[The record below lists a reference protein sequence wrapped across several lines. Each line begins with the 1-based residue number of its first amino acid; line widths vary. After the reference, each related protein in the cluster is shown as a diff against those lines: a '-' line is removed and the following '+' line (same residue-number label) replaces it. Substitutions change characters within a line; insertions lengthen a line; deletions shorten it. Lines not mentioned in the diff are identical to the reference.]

1 MKAILPYRHT
11 WISQGI
17 NGAYSHRGTK
27 AIDFGSLAAF
37 KDYNLYAPFN
47 GTVVWADAISKGGA
61 IAFQSDQPVEWAD
74 GTVDYM
80 TVITGHDNSRH
91 VAGKKF
97 AQGEL
102 YSHMGTAG
110 GVSKHSHLE
119 VQRGKFKKP
128 TSTIP
133 QQYGNVYKFEN
144 TVEPY
149 KALFVTDDTVIRSMA
164 EGSVAEYPWESET
177 NMSLIKIHKKED
189 YDFVWSVDGNRYG
202 TDYDVTTYKGFADE
216 KLEAEGW
223 ELVLKV
229 NASLFYEYSGAHY
242 ACGLE
247 KSKGVNNQ
255 EVEMSAVS
263 DYNSCMAIAGVDGDL
278 YFGSQIWVIRNL
290 LNKAYC
296 AVTGLGLLL
305 SGSKRD
311 DMHKGFEA
319 QWSQRS
325 GRTVIGEDK
334 DGNFLC
340 YSFAGETGKSGMTC
354 PELQNKCLELGFVN
368 AICLDGGG
376 SVFRQYRNDQ
386 DQLVYD
392 ITTSRKVKNALLL
405 YRRKKQTNADN
416 SEELEKKYN
425 ELVMAYNVL
434 LDANKD
440 LKDEVETLK
449 TKLKK
454 VKDII
459 DESGDI

>member
-80 TVITGHDNSRH
+80 TVITGHDNSRP

-97 AQGEL
+97 TQGEL

-164 EGSVAEYPWESET
+164 EGSVAEYPWTKEKV
-177 NMSLIKIHKKED
+177 MLIKIEKDAD
-189 YDFVWSVDGNRYG
+189 YEYKWSVDGNAYYQ
-202 TDYDVTTYKGFADE
+202 DYSVTGQGGFSDTALVED
-216 KLEAEGW
+216 GW
-223 ELVLKV
+223 ELVLKI
-229 NASLFYEYSGAHY
+229 NGSLFYKYNGQY
-242 ACGLE
+242 FACGLE
-247 KSKGVNNQ
+247 KSRGVNNQ
-255 EVEMSAVS
+255 PADMSAVY
-263 DYNSCMAIAGVDGDL
+263 DYNACMSIAGYGEDL
-278 YFGSQIWVIRNL
+278 YFGTQGWIVGNMLERS
-290 LNKAYC
+290 YC
-296 AVTGLGLLL
+296 AITGLGLIL
-305 SGSKRD
+305 GGKKRD
-311 DMHKGFEA
+311 DLHKGFEE
-319 QWSQRS
+319 QWNTRS
-325 GRTVIGEDK
+325 GRTVIGEDEQ
-334 DGNFLC
+334 GNILS

-354 PELQNKCLELGFVN
+354 AELQEACLDLNFHN

-376 SVFRQYRNDQ
+376 SVFRWFDGA
-386 DQLVYD
+386 YD
-392 ITTSRKVKNALLL
+392 ISTSRKVKNALLL
-405 YRRKKQTNADN
+405 YRRKKEQQP
-416 SEELEKKYN
+416 EEDWKAKYEAIKTQLESTSQQLTETENNLNTALKSLQMIREIVN
-425 ELVMAYNVL
+425 E
-434 LDANKD
+434 D
-440 LKDEVETLK
+440 
-449 TKLKK
+449 
-454 VKDII
+454 
-459 DESGDI
+459 S